1 MRLHE
6 HHKEIAG
13 VLALYGIRPDI
24 EPTNGGHVRFKW
36 KAGPIEQSLL
46 TSKTP
51 SDWRT
56 RRNAVSQVRRML
68 KKAGI
73 TKINPCAVDA
83 ALRQRPIAPSPTAP
97 LEARIAQLESDVA
110 MLLDIIT
117 GPKPID
123 EAPTEPKKRGRRV
136 KGWLF
141 RAMRYDEFM
150 NINDIAD
157 AASRPVHTVS
167 VLLSYWKHK
176 GFVEHK
182 RGVGWRKKPNVET
195 LDLVVANGDAN
206 GKHINGSA
214 TH

>member
-1 MRLHE
+1 MRLNE

-36 KAGPIEQSLL
+36 KAGHLDQSLL

-56 RRNAVSQVRRML
+56 RRNAVSRVRRML

-73 TKINPCAVDA
+73 TKINPCPVIEG
-83 ALRQRPIAPSPTAP
+83 LRARRIATPTGT
-97 LEARIAQLESDVA
+97 LEARVAQLESDVA

-117 GPKPID
+117 GPKPD
-123 EAPTEPKKRGRRV
+123 EAPAPAEPKKRGRHV
-136 KGWLF
+136 VGWIF
-141 RAMRYDEFM
+141 RAMRYDDFLSV
-150 NINDIAD
+150 NDIAK
-157 AASRPVHTVS
+157 AAGRPLNVTAS
-167 VLLSYWKHK
+167 TLTYWKGK

-182 RGVGWRKKPNVET
+182 PRVGWRKKPNVET
-195 LDLVVANGDAN
+195 LDTAPVINGHANGN
-206 GKHINGSA
+206 GAAH
-214 TH
+214 